1 MGLFD
6 RICSAESMMKFPA
19 LYKASQNAELFN
31 AKVLY
36 CKNVYIGQIKAN
48 HRFTKSQK
56 QSIKTTFTPM
66 GKDLR

>member
-31 AKVLY
+31 AKVQY
-36 CKNVYIGQIKAN
+36 WKM
-48 HRFTKSQK
+48 FTLGKLKLTIDSQK
-56 QSIKTTFTPM
+56 ARNRVKFHNHYNI
-66 GKDLR
+66 

>member
-31 AKVLY
+31 AKVQY
-36 CKNVYIGQIKAN
+36 CKNVYIGQIKHKN
-48 HRFTKSQK
+48 
-56 QSIKTTFTPM
+56 PEM
-66 GKDLR
+66 E